1 LNSYKE
7 ALAGLKTQQIDI
19 IDSDMPKLEKE
30 AAFKELDAARKA
42 L

>member
-1 LNSYKE
+1 MGFFRVLMFLCPLMVQK
-7 ALAGLKTQQIDI
+7 ATRIKR
-19 IDSDMPKLEKE
+19 EKE